1 MNWLSKLGLQ
11 LAIILFFLF
20 LITRFVW
27 QLKCLL
33 KFPAA
38 QDGILNFKCILNSK
52 NTPKPKDIC
61 VFHILQ
67 RKGSNP
73 HVWEEPVDT
82 KKKQNKNKIICF
94 VANSFFLSVYKSI
107 IFTFVFKFIYNN
119 TKLYF
124 NNRHLN
130 IRLSFLLLWLHY
142 NSWVINQCFS
152 WLLVHVNSFN
162 TYSYCSLCWAKAIW
176 DSASSQ

>member
-11 LAIILFFLF
+11 LAIILFIFIFNIWLF

-27 QLKCLL
+27 QLKCFS

-38 QDGILNFKCILNSK
+38 QDGILNFKCILNSN
-52 NTPKPKDIC
+52 NTPKPKDIR

-82 KKKQNKNKIICF
+82 NKTKQK
-94 VANSFFLSVYKSI
+94 
-107 IFTFVFKFIYNN
+107 
-119 TKLYF
+119 
-124 NNRHLN
+124 
-130 IRLSFLLLWLHY
+130 
-142 NSWVINQCFS
+142 
-152 WLLVHVNSFN
+152 
-162 TYSYCSLCWAKAIW
+162 
-176 DSASSQ
+176 